1 MPSRATTP
9 TWAGRSATG
18 RLDAHQGHSDAW
30 IFPRKVRSLPAGF
43 AYRDL
48 IVTMTVGVVLL
59 SLLVQGITMAPLL
72 RRPGLLA
79 ATEPGVGYDV
89 ARGRSKSRRPGSRRS
104 RRWDAP
110 SRRRLNSYGDC
121 RSDMARGRTGQT
133 ARRVPVGSIDR
144 EAYHTLEDDVSP
156 RIVRLERGGATIRPA
171 SLSSPTRRTRRRR
184 PCRPIHSEVRPSSQE
199 LKPDARGG

>member
-1 MPSRATTP
+1 MRQRWAVDVPSRATTP

-79 ATEPGVGYDV
+79 ATEPGVGRR
-89 ARGRSKSRRPGSRRS
+89 ARALQIAAAGLAALAEMGRSL
-104 RRWDAP
+104 A
-110 SRRRLNSYGDC
+110 
-121 RSDMARGRTGQT
+121 A
-133 ARRVPVGSIDR
+133 
-144 EAYHTLEDDVSP
+144 
-156 RIVRLERGGATIRPA
+156 A
-171 SLSSPTRRTRRRR
+171 S
-184 PCRPIHSEVRPSSQE
+184 E
-199 LKPDARGG
+199 LLR